1 MVGAWCSACMVGV
14 IWVGHVH
21 GIAIGHTKQNAPDS
35 HPNSEVKLLQA
46 RVVLGWGTTREGRV
60 LIAFLLLPTPPTPSI
75 HVSRTHPHARTPLVA

>member
-1 MVGAWCSACMVGV
+1 MCVVSDFGWRCVWV
-14 IWVGHVH
+14 IGGCDVV

-60 LIAFLLLPTPPTPSI
+60 LIAFLPSLCPLPSPHPTLPACPPTP
-75 HVSRTHPHARTPLVA
+75 VV